1 MTHEPRTCALQILN
15 LLTFIPMLKFHPIQ
29 VKEVRR
35 ETTQAVSIS
44 FNIPPQLAETFAYK
58 AGQYVTL
65 RAVINGEE
73 VRRSYS
79 LCSSPLDSEWR
90 IGVKMVEGGTF
101 STWANEVLKAGDTLE
116 LMPPMGNFYTP
127 LNAANRKHYI
137 GIAAGSGITPVI
149 SIIKTVLQAEPNSSF
164 TLVYGN
170 RNRPSIMFK
179 EELEALKNKY
189 IHRFNI
195 IHILSREI
203 TDANLNHGRINA
215 QKCAHLFEKALNI
228 NASDF
233 FICGPGEMTVEVRD
247 FLLANGVAAAN
258 IHIELFTTG
267 NTYKTK
273 KEIVQAPAESKSHI
287 TARLDGVAFDFE
299 LGFDD
304 ASILDAAAYQGADV
318 PYSCKSGVC
327 CTCRAKLL
335 EGEVEMEV
343 CYGLEPGEIEQGFIL
358 TCQSHPKS
366 SKVVVDYDAK

>member
-1 MTHEPRTCALQILN
+1 
-15 LLTFIPMLKFHPIQ
+15 MLKFHPVQ

-35 ETTQAVSIS
+35 ETAQAVSIA
-44 FNIPPQLAETFAYK
+44 FDIPPQLVETFDYK
-58 AGQYVTL
+58 AGQYVTV

-79 LCSSPLDSEWR
+79 LCSSPLDGEWR
-90 IGVKMVEGGTF
+90 IGVKKVDGGVF
-101 STWANEVLKAGDTLE
+101 STWVNESLKAGDTLE
-116 LMPPMGNFYTP
+116 LMPPMGNFATP
-127 LNAANRKHYI
+127 LNMANQKRYI

-149 SIIKTVLQAEPNSSF
+149 SIIKTVLQSEPGSSF

-203 TDANLNHGRINA
+203 TDATINHGRINA
-215 QKCAHLFEKALNI
+215 EKCAHLFEKALNI
-228 NASDF
+228 NADEF

-247 FLLANGVAAAN
+247 YLLVNGVPAAN
-258 IHIELFTTG
+258 VHIELFTTN
-267 NTYKTK
+267 NTPAVK
-273 KEIVQAPAESKSHI
+273 KETSINPAESKSHI
-287 TARLDGVAFDFE
+287 TVKLDGIAFDFD
-299 LGFDD
+299 LAFDD

-327 CTCRAKLL
+327 CTCRALLL
-335 EGEVEMEV
+335 EGEVDMEV
-343 CYGLEPGEIEQGFIL
+343 CYGLEPEEVEKGFIL

-366 SKVVVDYDAK
+366 KRVVVDYDAK

>member
-1 MTHEPRTCALQILN
+1 
-15 LLTFIPMLKFHPIQ
+15 MLKFHPIQ

-35 ETTQAVSIS
+35 ETAQAVSIV
-44 FNIPPQLAETFAYK
+44 FDIPPQLAEIFTYQ

-79 LCSSPLDSEWR
+79 LCSSPLDNEWR
-90 IGVKMVEGGTF
+90 VGIKKVDGGIF
-101 STWANEVLKAGDTLE
+101 STYANEKLKAGDMLE
-116 LMPPMGNFYTP
+116 LMPPMGNFHTQ
-127 LNAANRKHYI
+127 LDAVNRKHYI

-170 RNRPSIMFK
+170 RNRPAIMFK

-215 QKCAHLFEKALNI
+215 EKCAHLFEKALNI
-228 NASDF
+228 HANEF
-233 FICGPGEMTVEVRD
+233 FICGPEDMTIEVRD
-247 FLLANGVAAAN
+247 FLLVNGVAPAS
-258 IHIELFTTG
+258 IHIELFTAN
-267 NTYKTK
+267 NTSPIK
-273 KEIVQAPAESKSHI
+273 KEIVKAPAESKSHI
-287 TARLDGVAFDFE
+287 TVKLDGIAFDFE
-299 LGFDD
+299 LAFDD
-304 ASILDAAAYQGADV
+304 ACILEAAAHQGADV

-335 EGEVEMEV
+335 EGEVDMEV
-343 CYGLEPGEIEQGFIL
+343 CYGLEPEEIKQGFIL

-366 SKVVVDYDAK
+366 KRVVVDYDVK